1 MGGLMDGMHAT
12 IAEIA
17 TAENITGSQIGRTV
31 LSDLAG
37 TGYRRGDL
45 WRRADGKAA
54 GQETAEAV
62 SGDWQGQRTGMLDP
76 N

>member
-1 MGGLMDGMHAT
+1 MHAT

-17 TAENITGSQIGRTV
+17 TAESITG
-31 LSDLAG
+31 SDLAG

-62 SGDWQGQRTGMLDP
+62 SGDWQEQRTGMSDP

>member
-1 MGGLMDGMHAT
+1 MHAT

-17 TAENITGSQIGRTV
+17 TAESITGS
-31 LSDLAG
+31 DLAA

-54 GQETAEAV
+54 GQEPAEAV
-62 SGDWQGQRTGMLDP
+62 SGRLAETAGGVFDP

>member
-1 MGGLMDGMHAT
+1 MHAT

-17 TAENITGSQIGRTV
+17 TAESITGS
-31 LSDLAG
+31 DLAA

-54 GQETAEAV
+54 GQETADAV
-62 SGDWQGQRTGMLDP
+62 SGGQEQRTGMLDP